1 MGTNIDGQKWS
12 EHRGIVT
19 KINNHF
25 SLRDKK
31 RFEENVKKR
40 YIPGKRLSHYEI
52 MSELA
57 GHSDHRN
64 E

>member
-1 MGTNIDGQKWS
+1 MGTNKDGQKWS
-12 EHRGIVT
+12 EYRGIVT
-19 KINNHF
+19 KINKFF

-40 YIPGKRLSHYEI
+40 YIPGQRMSHDEI
-52 MSELA
+52 FSELA
-57 GHSDHRN
+57 GFSDHRI